1 MHCGVVRS
9 GFTGVQDIAM
19 SDLSGWTPRNRPA
32 RAPLEGRHVRL
43 EPLDAARHG
52 DGLFAASAT
61 ADAGDR
67 FRYLAEPAPDDRPAF
82 EAWLEK
88 AAASEDPLHFAVID
102 KASGRIAGRQ
112 SFMRIDAANGVI
124 EIGNILWNDPVA
136 RRPAATE
143 ALYLFAR
150 HAFDTLGYR
159 RFEWKCNDRN
169 EPSKRAALRFGFAFE
184 GVFRQHMV
192 VKGENRDTAWFAMI
206 DGDWP
211 VIRGAFEAWLAP
223 ENFDADGRQKR
234 RLEDI
239 RAEIA
244 GRTGKAG

>member
-1 MHCGVVRS
+1 
-9 GFTGVQDIAM
+9 M
-19 SDLSGWTPRNRPA
+19 SDLNGWTPRERLAGWTPRERPA
-32 RAPLEGRHVRL
+32 RAAIEGRHVRL
-43 EPLDAARHG
+43 ELLDPARHG
-52 DGLFAASAT
+52 EGLYAASRT
-61 ADAGDR
+61 ADAEDR
-67 FRYLAEPAPDDRPAF
+67 FRWLFEAAPDDRAAF
-82 EAWLEK
+82 QAWLEK
-88 AAASEDPLHFAVID
+88 AAASEDPLHFAVVD
-102 KASGRIAGRQ
+102 RASGRVGGRQ
-112 SFMRIDAANGVI
+112 SFMRIDTTHGVI
-124 EIGNILWNDPVA
+124 EIGNILWNEPVA

-143 ALYLFAR
+143 ALFLFAR

-211 VIRGAFEAWLAP
+211 VIRAAFEAWLAP

-244 GRTGKAG
+244 GSTGKAG

>member
-1 MHCGVVRS
+1 
-9 GFTGVQDIAM
+9 M
-19 SDLSGWTPRNRPA
+19 SDLSRWTPRDRPA
-32 RAPLEGRHVRL
+32 RAPLEGRFVRL
-43 EPLDAARHG
+43 EPLDPARHG
-52 DGLFAASAT
+52 DGLYAASAT
-61 ADAGDR
+61 TDADDR
-67 FRYLAEPAPDDRPAF
+67 FRYLGETPPGDRQAF
-82 EAWLEK
+82 QAWLEK

-102 KASGRIAGRQ
+102 RASGRIAGRQ
-112 SFMRIDAANGVI
+112 SYLRIDPANGVI

-143 ALYLFAR
+143 ALFLFAR

-169 EPSKRAALRFGFAFE
+169 APSKRAALRFGFTFE

-206 DGDWP
+206 DGEWP
-211 VIRGAFEAWLAP
+211 AIRAAFEAWLAP
-223 ENFDADGRQKR
+223 DNFEAAGNQKR

-239 RAEIA
+239 RAETA
-244 GRTGKAG
+244 GRAGKAG